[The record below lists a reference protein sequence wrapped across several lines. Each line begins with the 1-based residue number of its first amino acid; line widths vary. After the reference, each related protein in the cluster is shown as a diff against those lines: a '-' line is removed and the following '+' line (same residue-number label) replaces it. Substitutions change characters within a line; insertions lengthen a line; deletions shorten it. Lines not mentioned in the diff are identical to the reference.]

1 MTSNLTLHTLNIQLH
16 PNGTVQ
22 TLDNSNLVRHIT
34 TDENNRLYV
43 SEDNIGNTVSCLNQH
58 GNLIP
63 LDPQAVLTAQNN
75 YLQVPVNWR
84 ERGGIVQFQE
94 NAGVWSDTLPHSL
107 YTRTGLNPQNNGGRL
122 PPPINFNP
130 NAAAQQALLDTLAQ
144 NSLNAVNAQN
154 AAQQATYNR
163 QLQAWYQAR
172 HTTTTIHHGLPV
184 AVGVHRVA
192 VGVHRVPV
200 AIGARTWQGLAVDP
214 HGRGVYTY
222 NGLPV
227 ASGYRIGRAINGWV
241 FYP

>member
-1 MTSNLTLHTLNIQLH
+1 MNITLHTLNIQLH

-22 TLDNSNLVRHIT
+22 TLDNSNLIRHIT

-43 SEDNIGNTVSCLNQH
+43 SKDNIGNTVSCLNQH

-84 ERGGIVQFQE
+84 EIGGFVQFQE
-94 NAGVWSDTLPHSL
+94 NRGVWSNTLPHSL

-122 PPPINFNP
+122 PPPINFNR

-154 AAQQATYNR
+154 AAQQATYNQ
-163 QLQAWYQAR
+163 QLQAWNQAR
-172 HTTTTIHHGLPV
+172 QTTTTTTIHHGLPV
-184 AVGVHRVA
+184 AVGI
-192 VGVHRVPV
+192 HRVPV
-200 AIGARTWQGLAVDP
+200 AIGAPTWNGLAVDAY
-214 HGRGVYTY
+214 GRGVYTY

-227 ASGYRIGRAINGWV
+227 DSDYRIGRAINGWV

>member
-1 MTSNLTLHTLNIQLH
+1 MINLHKLNLELKS
-16 PNGTVQ
+16 NGTVQ
-22 TLDNSNLVRHIT
+22 TLDNSNLIRHIT
-34 TDENNRLYV
+34 TDQNNQLCVTKDYLG
-43 SEDNIGNTVSCLNQH
+43 NILVSCLNQH
-58 GNLIP
+58 GNIFP

-144 NSLNAVNAQN
+144 NSLNAVNA
-154 AAQQATYNR
+154 AQQATYNR
-163 QLQAWYQAR
+163 QLQAWNQAR
-172 HTTTTIHHGLPV
+172 HTTTTIHHGLP
-184 AVGVHRVA
+184 VA